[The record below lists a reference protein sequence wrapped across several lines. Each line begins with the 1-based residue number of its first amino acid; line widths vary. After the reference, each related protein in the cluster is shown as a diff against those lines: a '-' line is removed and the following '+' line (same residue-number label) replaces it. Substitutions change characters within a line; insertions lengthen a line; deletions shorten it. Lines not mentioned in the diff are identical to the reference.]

1 MMISSDLFSYI
12 QEHLPS
18 LKLLAGEPMAA
29 YTTFR
34 IGGPAAM
41 AFPKTCQ
48 ELTDLY
54 RLCLRIGHRPL
65 ILGAGS
71 NVLAPDEGPERLVIC
86 TREMTAVEALGEGR
100 ILAQCGATLTK
111 VANFARDLGLTGL
124 EFAQGIPGT
133 VGGGVYMNAGAYGG
147 ELCQTVVK
155 TMALLP
161 DGSLWEAVGVCQ
173 GFGYRHSAFAEKNA
187 LILQTEFQLKPGDRE
202 TISEKMKELAA
213 KRRASQ
219 PLEWPS
225 AGSTFKRPVGGY
237 AAALIDEAGLKGL
250 SVGGA
255 EVSAKHAGF
264 VINKGG
270 ATAEDV
276 KNLMKVIQ
284 QKVQEHSGIVLEP
297 EVRIW

>member
-1 MMISSDLFSYI
+1 MILSDLFGYI
-12 QEHLPS
+12 QEKMPD
-18 LKLLAGEPMAA
+18 LKLLTQEPLANH
-29 YTTFR
+29 TTFR
-34 IGGPAAM
+34 IGGPATI
-41 AFPKTCQ
+41 AFPQTCQ
-48 ELTDLY
+48 ELADLY
-54 RLCLRIGHRPL
+54 RLCLQADHRSL

-71 NVLAPDEGPERLVIC
+71 NVLAPDEGLDRLVIC
-86 TREMTAVEALGEGR
+86 TKDMTAVEDLGGGR

-111 VANFARDLGLTGL
+111 VSNFARDLGLTGL

-147 ELCQTVVK
+147 ELCQTVAK
-155 TMALLP
+155 TTALRP

-173 GFGYRHSAFAEKNA
+173 GFGYRHSAFADENA
-187 LILQTEFQLKPGDRE
+187 LVLQTEFQLKPGDRNAI
-202 TISEKMKELAA
+202 TEKMKELAA

-255 EVSAKHAGF
+255 EVSVRHAGF

-270 ATAEDV
+270 ATAGDV
-276 KNLMKVIQ
+276 KNLMAAIQ
-284 QKVQEHSGIVLEP
+284 QKVLEYSGITLEP

>member
-1 MMISSDLFSYI
+1 MISSDLFAYI
-12 QEHLPS
+12 QEKLPG
-18 LKLLAGEPMAA
+18 LKLLKQEPMAA

-34 IGGPAAM
+34 IGGPAAI
-41 AFPKTCQ
+41 AFPGTCQ
-48 ELTDLY
+48 ELTELY
-54 RLCLRIGHRPL
+54 RLCLELGHRPL

-71 NVLAPDEGPERLVIC
+71 NVLAPDEGLERLVIC
-86 TREMTAVEALGEGR
+86 TRDMSAVEDLGGGR

-147 ELCQTVVK
+147 ELCQTVAK
-155 TMALLP
+155 TIALLP
-161 DGSLWEAVGVCQ
+161 DGTLWEAVGVCQ
-173 GFGYRHSAFAEKNA
+173 GFGYRHSAFADRDA
-187 LILQTEFQLKPGDRE
+187 LILQTEFQLSPGDRDAV
-202 TISEKMKELAA
+202 SEKMKELAA

-237 AAALIDEAGLKGL
+237 AAALIDQAGLKGFAI
-250 SVGGA
+250 GGA
-255 EVSAKHAGF
+255 EVSEKHAGF
-264 VINKGG
+264 VINRGG
-270 ATAEDV
+270 ATADDV
-276 KNLMKVIQ
+276 KQLMTAVQ
-284 QKVQEHSGIVLEP
+284 QKVLEDSGIILEP

>member
-1 MMISSDLFSYI
+1 MISSDLFAYI
-12 QEHLPS
+12 QEKLPG
-18 LKLLAGEPMAA
+18 LKLLKQEPMAA

-34 IGGPAAM
+34 IGGPATM
-41 AFPKTCQ
+41 AFPGTCQ
-48 ELTDLY
+48 ELTELY
-54 RLCLRIGHRPL
+54 RLCLELDHRPL

-71 NVLAPDEGPERLVIC
+71 NVLAPDEGLEQLVIC
-86 TREMTAVEALGEGR
+86 TREMSAVEDLGGGR

-147 ELCQTVVK
+147 ELCQTVAK
-155 TMALLP
+155 TTALLP
-161 DGSLWEAVGVCQ
+161 DGTLWEAVGVCQ
-173 GFGYRHSAFAEKNA
+173 GFGYRHSAFADRDA
-187 LILQTEFQLKPGDRE
+187 LILQTEFQLSPGDRDAV
-202 TISEKMKELAA
+202 SEKMKELAA

-237 AAALIDEAGLKGL
+237 AAALIDQAGLKGFA
-250 SVGGA
+250 VGGA
-255 EVSAKHAGF
+255 EVSEKHAGF

-276 KNLMKVIQ
+276 KQLMTAVQ
-284 QKVQEHSGIVLEP
+284 QKVLEISGITLEP